1 MKTRNIATRR
11 PSTPHQRASGSVSSR
26 ARNARVGKGR
36 VLKESRGEED
46 DESEV
51 EASATEDVPTRAI
64 KRRKISDDVAE
75 DTTPSHSISPAPRRS
90 SRRSEPASKAVV
102 DDDAISTPKPNRP
115 PAGARR
121 RSVAAC
127 NNVVDKGEE
136 KALNEEKQSLKRDR
150 QTFEQESQRERAELN
165 KRESKVEKLD
175 SQLKSKLAAAKEKE
189 RDAKQRETE
198 CKKWEQALKKR
209 ETECAQQEADLEER
223 EKALQ
228 KKEQESGDKALSV
241 NISQSEEAINELDAK
256 WQCALCFD
264 VMACPYSLSPAQCGH
279 TYCAFCILKWYFT
292 SLCNACG
299 DWCNHLDCP
308 LCRTVLPRPAEPNER
323 PRQMHTLP
331 FTPARAAD
339 ERITQL
345 IDSLC
350 GPVPESHPKAS
361 ISKRSK
367 GKGKKKQATTAG
379 DSDAGPAMPSTGWEH
394 GGALREEWQAR
405 NSRGRAE
412 MRDLI
417 TKWPQLT
424 AAQLRAFKTRIC
436 ATA

>member
-1 MKTRNIATRR
+1 MRVRVAHCHLLVPCPFTTKCRRTPNSRRSSVLLATDSSLLVDEDPEHCHQEAKHTAPESIRIGIEQSAKCEGWKGTCIEGEPWRGGRCVMRSRR
-11 PSTPHQRASGSVSSR
+11 SLISAYSTVTL
-26 ARNARVGKGR
+26 V
-36 VLKESRGEED
+36 

-256 WQCALCFD
+256 WQCAL
-264 VMACPYSLSPAQCGH
+264 
-279 TYCAFCILKWYFT
+279 
-292 SLCNACG
+292 
-299 DWCNHLDCP
+299 
-308 LCRTVLPRPAEPNER
+308 
-323 PRQMHTLP
+323 
-331 FTPARAAD
+331 
-339 ERITQL
+339 
-345 IDSLC
+345 
-350 GPVPESHPKAS
+350 
-361 ISKRSK
+361 
-367 GKGKKKQATTAG
+367 
-379 DSDAGPAMPSTGWEH
+379 
-394 GGALREEWQAR
+394 
-405 NSRGRAE
+405 
-412 MRDLI
+412 
-417 TKWPQLT
+417 
-424 AAQLRAFKTRIC
+424 
-436 ATA
+436 